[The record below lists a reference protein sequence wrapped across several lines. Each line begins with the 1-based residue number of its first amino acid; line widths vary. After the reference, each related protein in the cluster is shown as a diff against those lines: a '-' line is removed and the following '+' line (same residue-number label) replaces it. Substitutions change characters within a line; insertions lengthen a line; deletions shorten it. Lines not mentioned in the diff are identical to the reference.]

1 MRSPP
6 CPPRRPARR
15 PSCPALWLGG
25 AALALSLGGGRV
37 LLAQNG
43 PRPVPP
49 PPILPTNADP
59 ASGGAPATAAAAERL
74 ARERAAR
81 GGSAR
86 VYPIDPETAPRPAAR
101 AVRTPRPITV
111 DGRLDEAEWALAEPL
126 GEFVQQL
133 PHTGMPAVYPTEV
146 RILYDAEN
154 LYVAA
159 LNHDPH
165 PERAITSGLERDFV
179 SSNSDAFGIALD
191 TFHDR
196 RNSFLFIVNPK
207 GAVRDEQTFNDSRT
221 IVDAWEGI
229 IQVRTAEQDSSWTVE
244 MAIPLRTLRFDAR
257 LPMQTWGL
265 NLIRRVRRVNETS
278 YWAPLERQYRVH
290 RMSQAGT
297 LEGLEG
303 LAQGRNLLIKPYALT
318 GSSQGAQVPASARG
332 TNADLGGDLKYGV
345 TPSLTLDL
353 TANTDFSQVEV
364 DQEQV
369 NLTRFSLFFPE
380 RREFF
385 IENSGVFTFGD
396 VTERNYRMGS
406 SLGDFTFFNS
416 RQIGLSRD
424 GRPLPILG
432 GGRLTGRVGGW
443 EVGLLDMRTRGV
455 TAQPGENFAVAR
467 VRRNVLGNSDVGVLL
482 QSRDAAGGAYNR
494 AWGVD
499 ANLRPRGNLIVNSY
513 LASSE
518 AAGEGSDGHAA
529 RTTVAYR
536 GRLWNTSAMWK
547 RVSDSFD
554 PGLGFVRR
562 RGMQQWYGTAGV
574 HARPR
579 WARVQEL
586 VPYVEADYIGDLA
599 SQLDTR
605 SLSAGLEVHFQ
616 PDGLLT
622 MEVSDQF
629 DRLETPFTIFPG
641 QRIPVGPYGW
651 REGRIEYQSGQ
662 GRPVY
667 GTVRLAG
674 GEFYDGTR
682 RTVGG
687 SLTWRPRYDLVLET
701 GLQRNDVAR
710 PGGGFVADLASLRLR
725 YARSTRLFGS
735 AFVQYNTQA
744 RAFVTN
750 ARVNFRY
757 RPLSDVFLV
766 YTERRNT
773 DGGARDPRW
782 GLVNERSVALKVTRM
797 LAF

>member
-1 MRSPP
+1 M
-6 CPPRRPARR
+6 CPPPAPPTSSPGDRSSSCLAPQRRPGPRV
-15 PSCPALWLGG
+15 LGG
-25 AALALSLGGGRV
+25 ALVGAL
-37 LLAQNG
+37 LLASAGAPRVAAGQSG
-43 PRPVPP
+43 PRPAVVPDPTAP
-49 PPILPTNADP
+49 P
-59 ASGGAPATAAAAERL
+59 SAPPSVSA
-74 ARERAAR
+74 
-81 GGSAR
+81 AR
-86 VYPIDPETAPRPAAR
+86 VYPIDPETAPRPTAR
-101 AVRTPRPITV
+101 ATRTPRPLTV

-133 PHTGMPAVYPTEV
+133 PHTGMPALYRTEV
-146 RILYDAEN
+146 RILYDAEH
-154 LYVAA
+154 LYVGAV
-159 LNHDPH
+159 NHDPE
-165 PERAITSGLERDFV
+165 PGRAITSGLERDFV

-207 GAVRDEQTFNDSRT
+207 GALRDEQTFNDSRT
-221 IVDAWEGI
+221 IVEAWEGVVQI
-229 IQVRTAEQDSSWTVE
+229 RTAQQDSSWTVE

-257 LPMQTWGL
+257 LPVQAWGL
-265 NLIRRVRRVNETS
+265 NLLRRVRRVNETS

-303 LAQGRNLLIKPYALT
+303 LAQGRNLQVKPYALT
-318 GSSQGAQVPASARG
+318 GRSAGAQVPASARG
-332 TNADLGGDLKYGV
+332 TSADLGGDLKYGV

-353 TANTDFSQVEV
+353 TVNTDFSQVEV

-406 SLGDFTFFNS
+406 SLSDFTFFNS

-467 VRRNVLGNSDVGVLL
+467 VRRNVLGNSDVGVLV
-482 QSRDAAGGAYNR
+482 QSRDAPGGAYNR

-499 ANLRPRGNLIVNSY
+499 ANIRPRGNLIVNSY

-547 RVSDSFD
+547 RVSDTFD

-586 VPYVEADYIGDLA
+586 VPYVEADYISDLS

-622 MEVSDQF
+622 MAVSDQF

-651 REGRIEYQSGQ
+651 REGRIEYQTGQ

-667 GTVRLAG
+667 GTVRASG

-682 RTVGG
+682 RSVGG

-701 GLQRNDVAR
+701 GLQRNDVDRGAL
-710 PGGGFVADLASLRLR
+710 GGFTADLASLRLR

-750 ARVNFRY
+750 ARVNLRY
-757 RPLSDVFLV
+757 RPLSDVFVV

-773 DGGARDPRW
+773 DGGARDPRY